1 MKKSLVI
8 LSLLAS
14 ANAFAGSIDYLA
26 QQDAEY
32 FAHPAMIGKVGVSGA
47 YYNPAGTVFLEDGL
61 YVQLNSQTLFK
72 TYEMDTRLDGTDKLS
87 HESDHPSAFV
97 PSIQIVKKEGD
108 RSYFLHA
115 GAAAGGG
122 AVKYKNGISAFEVIG
137 QGIEDSLNLGIW
149 NALLPDKQDFLNK
162 DPSSKPTVLNANVN
176 YLGGSTVNGS
186 SYYINTTFGMSQKIN
201 SKFSIAGG
209 LRFMYAMRELNGTAN
224 YELYAGNVLP
234 SDKVPNKNKT
244 GNVRVDID
252 SERTGWG
259 VGGVLGFHYQP
270 TEKLN
275 IGFKYETEVELNFDA
290 DGSVST
296 TSKNPYFKTDTGKGS
311 IVGNING
318 ALKKEPVIAEWLEDD
333 RRNLPAMMALGV
345 SYELTDRITLLTS
358 GNYYFIKD
366 ANRNGCY
373 DNYDNGYEISVGI
386 DYKLN
391 DKWTLMA
398 GYQYTDT
405 GANENT
411 YKDTDYTLDA
421 DMYGVGVKYTPDE
434 TKEFIVSYA
443 YVDYKNGTAKNGD
456 IETTIFKKEVDAIG
470 LSAIFKF

>member
-72 TYEMDTRLDGTDKLS
+72 TYEMDTKENFGGLS

-137 QGIEDSLNLGIW
+137 QGIEDSFNFNEKDGTPNGN
-149 NALLPDKQDFLNK
+149 NAVVD
-162 DPSSKPTVLNANVN
+162 

-186 SYYINTTFGMSQKIN
+186 SYYINTTFGMAQKIN
-201 SKFSIAGG
+201 SKFSVAGG

-224 YELYAGNVLP
+224 YNLYVGQGM
-234 SDKVPNKNKT
+234 NKIPDPYKS
-244 GNVRVDID
+244 GDVRVDID

-311 IVGNING
+311 IVGNIDST
-318 ALKKEPVIAEWLEDD
+318 LEKHPVIAEWLEDD

-373 DNYDNGYEISVGI
+373 DNYDNGYEISVGV

-411 YKDTDYTLDA
+411 YKDTDYALDA

-443 YVDYKNGTAKNGD
+443 YVDYKNGTAVNEKGQ
-456 IETTIFKKEVDAIG
+456 ETTTFKKEVNAIG
-470 LSAIFKF
+470 LSATFKF

>member
-8 LSLLAS
+8 LSLLTS

-72 TYEMDTRLDGTDKLS
+72 TYEMDTRLNGTDKLS

-122 AVKYKNGISAFEVIG
+122 AVKYENGISAFEVIG
-137 QGIEDSLNLGIW
+137 QEIHSGLQGLFSN
-149 NALLPDKQDFLNK
+149 NK
-162 DPSSKPTVLNANVN
+162 VH

-186 SYYINTTFGMSQKIN
+186 SYYINTTFGIAQKIN
-201 SKFSIAGG
+201 PKFSVAGG
-209 LRFMYAMRELNGTAN
+209 LRFMYAMRELNGTASYDLN
-224 YELYAGNVLP
+224 L
-234 SDKVPNKNKT
+234 T
-244 GNVRVDID
+244 GEEEIKKENIRVDID

-259 VGGVLGFHYQP
+259 VGGVFGFHYQP
-270 TEKLN
+270 IEKLN
-275 IGFKYETEVELNFDA
+275 IGFKYETEVELNLDA
-290 DGSVST
+290 DGRLDT
-296 TSKNPYFKTDTGKGS
+296 TKTGEFNGQFGELFA
-311 IVGNING
+311 GNIINQIDKTLEG
-318 ALKKEPVIAEWLEDD
+318 HPVIAEWLEDD

-373 DNYDNGYEISVGI
+373 ENYDNGYEISVGV

-411 YKDTDYTLDA
+411 YKDTDYALDA

-443 YVDYKNGTAKNGD
+443 YVDYKNGTAVNEKGQ
-456 IETTIFKKEVDAIG
+456 ETTTFKKEVNAIG
-470 LSAIFKF
+470 LSATFKF

>member
-47 YYNPAGTVFLEDGL
+47 YYNPAGTAFLEDGL

-72 TYEMDTRLDGTDKLS
+72 TYEMETKIAEKLS

-122 AVKYKNGISAFEVIG
+122 SVKYENGISAFEVIG
-137 QGIEDSLNLGIW
+137 QEIQLGIRDTKLSFNGNFISPFP
-149 NALLPDKQDFLNK
+149 NADVD
-162 DPSSKPTVLNANVN
+162 

-186 SYYINTTFGMSQKIN
+186 SYYINTTFGMAQKIN
-201 SKFSIAGG
+201 SKFSVAGG
-209 LRFMYAMRELNGTAN
+209 LRFMYAMRELNGTASYN
-224 YELYAGNVLP
+224 LDLSGNQT
-234 SDKVPNKNKT
+234 SERTENI
-244 GNVRVDID
+244 RVDID

-259 VGGVLGFHYQP
+259 VGGVIGFHYQP

-275 IGFKYETEVELNFDA
+275 IGFKYETEVELNLDA
-290 DGSVST
+290 DGKLDT
-296 TSKNPYFKTDTGKGS
+296 TKTGDFNGSLGNEVDGGIVNNIDGKLE
-311 IVGNING
+311 
-318 ALKKEPVIAEWLEDD
+318 AHPVIAEWLEDD
-333 RRNLPAMMALGV
+333 RRNLPAMMALGI

-373 DNYDNGYEISVGI
+373 ENYDNGYEISVGV

-391 DKWTLMA
+391 DNWTLMA

-411 YKDTDYTLDA
+411 YKDTDYALDA

-443 YVDYKNGTAKNGD
+443 YVDYKNGTAVNEKGQ
-456 IETTIFKKEVDAIG
+456 ETTTFKKEVNAIG
-470 LSAIFKF
+470 LSATFKF

>member
-1 MKKSLVI
+1 MKKSLII

-47 YYNPAGTVFLEDGL
+47 YYNPAGTAFLEDGL
-61 YVQLNSQTLFK
+61 YIQLNSQTLFK
-72 TYEMDTRLDGTDKLS
+72 NYEMETKESFGGLS

-97 PSIQIVKKEGD
+97 PSLQMVKKEGD

-122 AVKYKNGISAFEVIG
+122 TVKYKNGISAFEVIG
-137 QGIEDSLNLGIW
+137 EGIQLGLR
-149 NALLPDKQDFLNK
+149 NKKNPLRPNDFLF
-162 DPSSKPTVLNANVN
+162 PNAEVD
-176 YLGGSTVNGS
+176 YLGGSTVNGT
-186 SYYINTTFGMSQKIN
+186 SYYINTTFGVAQKITP
-201 SKFSIAGG
+201 KFSIAGG
-209 LRFMYAMRELNGTAN
+209 ARLIYAMRELDGTAH
-224 YELYAGNVLP
+224 YSLDLDGKEGKIPGAPVNV
-234 SDKVPNKNKT
+234 N
-244 GNVRVDID
+244 ID

-259 VGGVLGFHYQP
+259 VGGVFGFHYQP

-275 IGFKYETEVELNFDA
+275 IGFKYETEVELNLDA
-290 DGSVST
+290 DGSVKT
-296 TSKNPYFKTDTGKGS
+296 TSPAKAFNDITPGIGS

-318 ALKKEPVIAEWLEDD
+318 ALESEPVIAEWLEDD
-333 RRNLPAMMALGV
+333 RRNLPAMMALGI

-373 DNYDNGYEISVGI
+373 DNYDNGYEISVGV

-405 GANENT
+405 GANERT
-411 YKDTDYTLDA
+411 YKDTDFALDA
-421 DMYGVGVKYTPDE
+421 DMYGLGVKYTPDE

-456 IETTIFKKEVDAIG
+456 IETTTFKKEVDAIG

>member
-72 TYEMDTRLDGTDKLS
+72 TYEMDTKENFGGLS

-122 AVKYKNGISAFEVIG
+122 AVKYENGISAFEVIG

-149 NALLPDKQDFLNK
+149 NALPTNIQESLNK
-162 DPSSKPTVLNANVN
+162 NPSLKPNILNANVD
-176 YLGGSTVNGS
+176 YLNGSTVNGS
-186 SYYINTTFGMSQKIN
+186 SYYINTTFGMAQKIN
-201 SKFSIAGG
+201 SKFSVAGG
-209 LRFMYAMRELNGTAN
+209 LRFMYAMRELNGTASYN
-224 YELYAGNVLP
+224 LDLAGNQTD
-234 SDKVPNKNKT
+234 SERTENI
-244 GNVRVDID
+244 RVDID

-259 VGGVLGFHYQP
+259 VGGVIGFHYQP

-275 IGFKYETEVELNFDA
+275 IGFKYETEVELNLDA
-290 DGSVST
+290 DGKLDT
-296 TSKNPYFKTDTGKGS
+296 TKTGDFNGS
-311 IVGNING
+311 LGNKVDGGIVNNIDGNLE
-318 ALKKEPVIAEWLEDD
+318 AHPVIAEWLEDD

-373 DNYDNGYEISVGI
+373 DNYDNGYEISVGV

-411 YKDTDYTLDA
+411 YKDTDYALDA

-443 YVDYKNGTAKNGD
+443 YVDYKNGTAVNEKGY
-456 IETTIFKKEVDAIG
+456 EATTFKKEVNAIG
-470 LSAIFKF
+470 LSATFKF

>member
-47 YYNPAGTVFLEDGL
+47 YYNPAGTAFLEDGL

-72 TYEMDTRLDGTDKLS
+72 TYEMDTKENFGGLS

-122 AVKYKNGISAFEVIG
+122 AVKYENGISAFEVIG
-137 QGIEDSLNLGIW
+137 QGIEDSFNFNKEDGTPNGN
-149 NALLPDKQDFLNK
+149 NAVVD
-162 DPSSKPTVLNANVN
+162 

-186 SYYINTTFGMSQKIN
+186 SYYINTTFGMAQKIN

-209 LRFMYAMRELNGTAN
+209 LRFMYAMRELNGTAHYN
-224 YELYAGNVLP
+224 LYVGQGM
-234 SDKVPNKNKT
+234 DKILDPYKS
-244 GNVRVDID
+244 GDVRVDID

-259 VGGVLGFHYQP
+259 VGGVIGFHYQP

-275 IGFKYETEVELNFDA
+275 IGFKYETEVELNLNA

-296 TSKNPYFKTDTGKGS
+296 TSTNEAFKINSGS
-311 IVGNING
+311 GSVVGNING
-318 ALKKEPVIAEWLEDD
+318 ALEKEPVIAEWLEDD

-373 DNYDNGYEISVGI
+373 DNYDNGYEISVGV

-411 YKDTDYTLDA
+411 YKDTDYALDA

-443 YVDYKNGTAKNGD
+443 YVDYKNGTAVNEKGQ
-456 IETTIFKKEVDAIG
+456 ETTTFKKEVNAIG
-470 LSAIFKF
+470 LSAAFKF

>member
-47 YYNPAGTVFLEDGL
+47 YYNPAGTAFLEDGL

-72 TYEMDTRLDGTDKLS
+72 TYEMETKIAEKLS

-137 QGIEDSLNLGIW
+137 QEIHAGLIEKGFAN
-149 NALLPDKQDFLNK
+149 N
-162 DPSSKPTVLNANVN
+162 TVD

-186 SYYINTTFGMSQKIN
+186 SYYINTTFGMAQKIN
-201 SKFSIAGG
+201 SKFSVAGG
-209 LRFMYAMRELNGTAN
+209 LRFMYAMRELNGTASYDLDLN
-224 YELYAGNVLP
+224 LTGT
-234 SDKVPNKNKT
+234 PNQEKKENI
-244 GNVRVDID
+244 RVDID

-259 VGGVLGFHYQP
+259 VGGVIGFHYQP

-275 IGFKYETEVELNFDA
+275 IGFKYETEVELNLDA
-290 DGSVST
+290 DGKLDT
-296 TSKNPYFKTDTGKGS
+296 TKTGTISGNEDLDN
-311 IVGNING
+311 IIIGNIDSTLEG
-318 ALKKEPVIAEWLEDD
+318 HPVIAEWLEDD

-373 DNYDNGYEISVGI
+373 DNYDNGYEISVGV

-411 YKDTDYTLDA
+411 YKDTDYALDA

-443 YVDYKNGTAKNGD
+443 YVDYKNGTAVNEKGQ
-456 IETTIFKKEVDAIG
+456 ETTTFKKEVNAIG
-470 LSAIFKF
+470 LSATFKF

>member
-72 TYEMDTRLDGTDKLS
+72 TYEMETKIAEKLS

-122 AVKYKNGISAFEVIG
+122 AVKYENGISAFEVIG
-137 QGIEDSLNLGIW
+137 EKIELGFQNKFPNNS
-149 NALLPDKQDFLNK
+149 NAKVD
-162 DPSSKPTVLNANVN
+162 

-186 SYYINTTFGMSQKIN
+186 SYYINTTFGMAQKIN
-201 SKFSIAGG
+201 SKFSVAGG

-224 YELYAGNVLP
+224 YELYAGNVLKDI
-234 SDKVPNKNKT
+234 SDKDKT
-244 GNVRVDID
+244 GDVRVDID

-275 IGFKYETEVELNFDA
+275 IGFKYETEVELNLNA

-296 TSKNPYFKTDTGKGS
+296 TSKNPYFNANTGTGS

-318 ALKKEPVIAEWLEDD
+318 ALEKEPVIAEWLEDD

-373 DNYDNGYEISVGI
+373 DNYDNGYEISVGV

-411 YKDTDYTLDA
+411 YKDTDYALDA

-443 YVDYKNGTAKNGD
+443 YVDYKNGTAVNEKGQ
-456 IETTIFKKEVDAIG
+456 ETTTFKKEVNAIG
-470 LSAIFKF
+470 LSATFKF

>member
-1 MKKSLVI
+1 MKKSLLI
-8 LSLLAS
+8 LSLIAS

-72 TYEMDTRLDGTDKLS
+72 NYEMETVLEGTDKLS
-87 HESDHPSAFV
+87 HESDHPTLFV

-122 AVKYKNGISAFEVIG
+122 KVKYENGISAFEVIG
-137 QGIEDSLNLGIW
+137 QGIEDYFNLLSLKSGKNPVADVKYIEG
-149 NALLPDKQDFLNK
+149 
-162 DPSSKPTVLNANVN
+162 T
-176 YLGGSTVNGS
+176 TVNGS
-186 SYYINTTFGMSQKIN
+186 SYYFNTTFGMAQKIN

-209 LRFMYAMRELNGTAN
+209 FRMMYVTRELNGSADYNLNTG
-224 YELYAGNVLP
+224 ELNLGNGNVH
-234 SDKVPNKNKT
+234 
-244 GNVRVDID
+244 VDID

-259 VGGVLGFHYQP
+259 VGGVIGFNYQP
-270 TEKLN
+270 TDRLN
-275 IGFKYETEVELNFDA
+275 IGFKYETEVHLNLDA
-290 DGSVST
+290 DGRLD
-296 TSKNPYFKTDTGKGS
+296 TSSKD
-311 IVGNING
+311 
-318 ALKKEPVIAEWLEDD
+318 KKVPDKIIDKIDGILENQDVISEWLVDAN
-333 RRNLPAMMALGV
+333 RNLPAMMALGV
-345 SYELTDRITLLTS
+345 SYQLTDRVTLLTS
-358 GNYYFIKD
+358 GNYYFIKN
-366 ANRNGCY
+366 ANTDNPY
-373 DNYDNGYEISVGI
+373 DHYDNGYELSVGV

-411 YKDTDYTLDA
+411 YKDTDYALDA
-421 DMYGVGVKYTPDE
+421 DMYGAGVKYTPDE

-443 YVDYKNGTAKNGD
+443 YVDYKNGTAVDKSGAK
-456 IETTIFKKEVDAIG
+456 TTTFKKQVDAIA
-470 LSAIFKF
+470 LSATFKF

>member
-47 YYNPAGTVFLEDGL
+47 YYNPAGTAFLEDGL

-72 TYEMDTRLDGTDKLS
+72 TYEMDTKENFGGLS

-122 AVKYKNGISAFEVIG
+122 AVKYENGISAFEVIG
-137 QGIEDSLNLGIW
+137 QEIHAGLIEKGFVN
-149 NALLPDKQDFLNK
+149 N
-162 DPSSKPTVLNANVN
+162 TVD
-176 YLGGSTVNGS
+176 YLRGSTVNGS
-186 SYYINTTFGMSQKIN
+186 SYYINTTFGMAQKIN

-209 LRFMYAMRELNGTAN
+209 LRFMYAMRELNGTASYDLDLN
-224 YELYAGNVLP
+224 L
-234 SDKVPNKNKT
+234 T
-244 GNVRVDID
+244 GTPDQEKKENIRVDID

-259 VGGVLGFHYQP
+259 VGGVIGFHYQP

-275 IGFKYETEVELNFDA
+275 IGFKYETEVELNLDA
-290 DGSVST
+290 DGKLDT
-296 TSKNPYFKTDTGKGS
+296 TKTGTISRKDT
-311 IVGNING
+311 INDMIIGNIDSTLE
-318 ALKKEPVIAEWLEDD
+318 AHPVIAEWLEDD

-373 DNYDNGYEISVGI
+373 DNYDNGYEISVGV

-411 YKDTDYTLDA
+411 YKDTDYALDA

-443 YVDYKNGTAKNGD
+443 YVDYKNGTAVNEKGH
-456 IETTIFKKEVDAIG
+456 ETTTFKKEVNAIG
-470 LSAIFKF
+470 LSATFKF

>member
-47 YYNPAGTVFLEDGL
+47 YYNPAGTAFLEDGL

-72 TYEMDTRLDGTDKLS
+72 TYEMETKENFGGLS

-137 QGIEDSLNLGIW
+137 QGIEDSFNFNKEDGTPNGN
-149 NALLPDKQDFLNK
+149 NAVVD
-162 DPSSKPTVLNANVN
+162 

-186 SYYINTTFGMSQKIN
+186 SYYINTTFGMAQKIN

-209 LRFMYAMRELNGTAN
+209 LRFMYAMRELNGTAHYN
-224 YELYAGNVLP
+224 LYVGQGM
-234 SDKVPNKNKT
+234 DKIPDPYKS
-244 GNVRVDID
+244 GDVRVDID

-259 VGGVLGFHYQP
+259 VGGVIGFHYQP

-275 IGFKYETEVELNFDA
+275 IGFKYETEVELNLNA

-296 TSKNPYFKTDTGKGS
+296 TSINEAFKINGGS
-311 IVGNING
+311 GSVVGNING
-318 ALKKEPVIAEWLEDD
+318 ALEKEPVIAEWLEDD

-373 DNYDNGYEISVGI
+373 DNYDNGYEISVGV

-411 YKDTDYTLDA
+411 YKDTDYALDA

-443 YVDYKNGTAKNGD
+443 YVDYKNGTAVNKEGQ
-456 IETTIFKKEVDAIG
+456 ETTTFKKEVDAIG
-470 LSAIFKF
+470 LSATFKF

>member
-47 YYNPAGTVFLEDGL
+47 YYNPAGTAFLEDGL

-137 QGIEDSLNLGIW
+137 QGIENSFNLLENKKPNGN
-149 NALLPDKQDFLNK
+149 NAKVK
-162 DPSSKPTVLNANVN
+162 

-186 SYYINTTFGMSQKIN
+186 SYYINTTFGMAQKIN
-201 SKFSIAGG
+201 PKFSIAGG

-224 YELYAGNVLP
+224 YNLYVGKGMTEIP
-234 SDKVPNKNKT
+234 DSYKS

-275 IGFKYETEVELNFDA
+275 IGFKYETEVELHLDA
-290 DGSVST
+290 DGNIETNSPN
-296 TSKNPYFKTDTGKGS
+296 NPAFHNPGKKGS
-311 IVGNING
+311 IVGNINDKLS
-318 ALKKEPVIAEWLEDD
+318 AHPVIAEWLEDD

-373 DNYDNGYEISVGI
+373 ENYDNGYEISVGV

-411 YKDTDYTLDA
+411 YKDTDYALDA
-421 DMYGVGVKYTPDE
+421 DMYGAGVKYTPNE

-443 YVDYKNGTAKNGD
+443 YVDYKNGTAVDGKSGAK
-456 IETTIFKKEVDAIG
+456 TTTFKKQVDAIA
-470 LSAIFKF
+470 LSATFKF

>member
-1 MKKSLVI
+1 MKKSLII

-47 YYNPAGTVFLEDGL
+47 YYNPAGTAFLEDGL
-61 YVQLNSQTLFK
+61 YIQLNSQTLFK
-72 TYEMDTRLDGTDKLS
+72 NYEMQTEINKKLN

-97 PSIQIVKKEGD
+97 PSLQMVKKEGD

-122 AVKYKNGISAFEVIG
+122 TVKYKNGISAFEVIG
-137 QGIEDSLNLGIW
+137 QEIENGLIEKGLVGSKVEYLN
-149 NALLPDKQDFLNK
+149 
-162 DPSSKPTVLNANVN
+162 
-176 YLGGSTVNGS
+176 GSTVNGS
-186 SYYINTTFGMSQKIN
+186 SYYINTTFGMAQKITP
-201 SKFSIAGG
+201 KFSVAGG
-209 LRFMYAMRELNGTAN
+209 LRFMYAMRELDGTAH
-224 YELYAGNVLP
+224 YSLDLDGKDGMP
-234 SDKVPNKNKT
+234 SAPVN
-244 GNVRVDID
+244 VDID

-259 VGGVLGFHYQP
+259 VGGVFGFHYQP

-275 IGFKYETEVELNFDA
+275 IGFKYETEVELNLDA
-290 DGSVST
+290 NGSVKT
-296 TSKNPYFKTDTGKGS
+296 TSPAKAFNDITPGIGS

-318 ALKKEPVIAEWLEDD
+318 ALESEPVIAEWLEDD
-333 RRNLPAMMALGV
+333 RRNLPAMMALGI

-373 DNYDNGYEISVGI
+373 EKYDNGYEISVGV

-405 GANENT
+405 GANERT
-411 YKDTDYTLDA
+411 YKDTDFALDA
-421 DMYGVGVKYTPDE
+421 DMYGLGVKYTPDE

-456 IETTIFKKEVDAIG
+456 IETTTFKKEVDAIG

>member
-72 TYEMDTRLDGTDKLS
+72 TYEMETKIAEKLS

-137 QGIEDSLNLGIW
+137 QGIEDSFNFNKEDGTPNGN
-149 NALLPDKQDFLNK
+149 NAVVD
-162 DPSSKPTVLNANVN
+162 

-186 SYYINTTFGMSQKIN
+186 SYYINTTFGMAQKIN

-209 LRFMYAMRELNGTAN
+209 LRFMYAMRELNGTAHYN
-224 YELYAGNVLP
+224 LYVGQGM
-234 SDKVPNKNKT
+234 DKIPDPYKS
-244 GNVRVDID
+244 GDVRVDID

-259 VGGVLGFHYQP
+259 VGGVIGFHYQP

-275 IGFKYETEVELNFDA
+275 IGFKYETEVELNLNA

-296 TSKNPYFKTDTGKGS
+296 TSINEAFKINGGS
-311 IVGNING
+311 GSVVGNING
-318 ALKKEPVIAEWLEDD
+318 ALEKEPVIAEWLEDD

-373 DNYDNGYEISVGI
+373 DNYDNGYEISVGV

-391 DKWTLMA
+391 NKWTLMA

-411 YKDTDYTLDA
+411 YKDTDYALDA

-443 YVDYKNGTAKNGD
+443 YVDYKNGTAVNERGQ
-456 IETTIFKKEVDAIG
+456 ETTTFKKEVDAIG
-470 LSAIFKF
+470 LSATFKF

>member
-1 MKKSLVI
+1 MKKSLII

-47 YYNPAGTVFLEDGL
+47 YYNPAGTAFLEDGL
-61 YVQLNSQTLFK
+61 YIQLNSQTLFK
-72 TYEMDTRLDGTDKLS
+72 NYEMETKESFGGLS

-97 PSIQIVKKEGD
+97 PSLQMVKKEGD

-122 AVKYKNGISAFEVIG
+122 TVKYKNGISAFEVIG
-137 QGIEDSLNLGIW
+137 EGIQLGLR
-149 NALLPDKQDFLNK
+149 NKKNPLRPNDFLF
-162 DPSSKPTVLNANVN
+162 PNAEVD
-176 YLGGSTVNGS
+176 YLGGSTVNGT
-186 SYYINTTFGMSQKIN
+186 SYYINTTFGVAQKITP
-201 SKFSIAGG
+201 KFSIAGG
-209 LRFMYAMRELNGTAN
+209 ARLIYAMRELDGTAH
-224 YELYAGNVLP
+224 YSLDLDGKDGMP
-234 SDKVPNKNKT
+234 SAPVN
-244 GNVRVDID
+244 VDID

-259 VGGVLGFHYQP
+259 VGGVFGFHYQP

-275 IGFKYETEVELNFDA
+275 IGFKYETEVELNLDA
-290 DGSVST
+290 NGSVKT
-296 TSKNPYFKTDTGKGS
+296 TSPAKAFNDITPGIGS

-318 ALKKEPVIAEWLEDD
+318 ALESEPVIAEWLEDD
-333 RRNLPAMMALGV
+333 RRNLPAMMALGI

-373 DNYDNGYEISVGI
+373 ENYDNGYEISVGV

-405 GANENT
+405 GANERT
-411 YKDTDYTLDA
+411 YKDTDFALDA
-421 DMYGVGVKYTPDE
+421 DMYGLGVKYTPDE

-456 IETTIFKKEVDAIG
+456 IETTTFKKEVNAIG

>member
-8 LSLLAS
+8 LSLLVS

-32 FAHPAMIGKVGVSGA
+32 FAHPSMIGKIGVSGA
-47 YYNPAGTVFLEDGL
+47 FYNPAGTAFLEDGL

-72 TYEMDTRLDGTDKLS
+72 NYEMETRLDKTDKLS

-97 PSIQIVKKEGD
+97 PSIQMVKKEGD
-108 RSYFLHA
+108 RAYFLHA

-122 AVKYKNGISAFEVIG
+122 AVKYENGISAFEVIG
-137 QGIEDSLNLGIW
+137 QGIQTGLQDLEFGKIKPFP
-149 NALLPDKQDFLNK
+149 NAEVK
-162 DPSSKPTVLNANVN
+162 

-186 SYYINTTFGMSQKIN
+186 SYYINTTFGVAQKIN
-201 SKFSIAGG
+201 PKFSVAGG
-209 LRFMYAMRELNGTAN
+209 LRVMYVTRELDGTAHFN
-224 YELYAGNVLP
+224 L
-234 SDKVPNKNKT
+234 DT
-244 GNVRVDID
+244 GNELLPTILHQGNRKGKVDVNID

-259 VGGVLGFHYQP
+259 VGGVVGFNYQP

-275 IGFKYETEVELNFDA
+275 IGFKYESEVELNLKA
-290 DGSVST
+290 DGNVKV
-296 TSKNPYFKTDTGKGS
+296 TSNNEAFKNPISIGS
-311 IVGNING
+311 IKAPSIIDGIDG
-318 ALKKEPVIAEWLEDD
+318 TLRKEAVIAEWLEDD
-333 RRNLPAMMALGV
+333 RRNLPAVMALGL

-373 DNYDNGYEISVGI
+373 DNYDNGYELSIGV

-405 GANENT
+405 GANEKT
-411 YKDTDYTLDA
+411 YKDTDYALDA

-434 TKEFIVSYA
+434 TKEFVVAYS
-443 YVDYKNGTAKNGD
+443 YVDYKNGTAIRDGH
-456 IETTIFKKEVDAIG
+456 ETTTFKKQVDAIA
-470 LSAIFKF
+470 LSATFKF

>member
-1 MKKSLVI
+1 MKKSLII

-47 YYNPAGTVFLEDGL
+47 YYNPAGTAFLEDGL
-61 YVQLNSQTLFK
+61 YIQLNSQTLFK
-72 TYEMDTRLDGTDKLS
+72 NYEMQTEINKKLS

-97 PSIQIVKKEGD
+97 PSLQMVKKEGD

-122 AVKYKNGISAFEVIG
+122 TVKYKNGISAFEVIG
-137 QGIEDSLNLGIW
+137 QGIQDGLQKNYHIPATVEYLN
-149 NALLPDKQDFLNK
+149 
-162 DPSSKPTVLNANVN
+162 
-176 YLGGSTVNGS
+176 GSTVNGT
-186 SYYINTTFGMSQKIN
+186 SYYINTTFGVAQKIN

-209 LRFMYAMRELNGTAN
+209 ARLIYAMRELDGTAH
-224 YELYAGNVLP
+224 YSLDLDGKLGNTPGAPV
-234 SDKVPNKNKT
+234 
-244 GNVRVDID
+244 NVNID

-259 VGGVLGFHYQP
+259 VGGVFGFHYQP

-275 IGFKYETEVELNFDA
+275 IGFKYETEVELNLDA
-290 DGSVST
+290 NGDVKVTSPLSKIDNIGGFRIPGSAIIGGIDS
-296 TSKNPYFKTDTGKGS
+296 SLRS
-311 IVGNING
+311 
-318 ALKKEPVIAEWLEDD
+318 EPVIAEWLEDD
-333 RRNLPAMMALGV
+333 RRNLPAMMALGI

-373 DNYDNGYEISVGI
+373 ENYDNGYEISVGV

-405 GANENT
+405 GANERT
-411 YKDTDYTLDA
+411 YKDTDFALDA
-421 DMYGVGVKYTPDE
+421 DMYGLGVKYTPDE

-456 IETTIFKKEVDAIG
+456 IETTTFKKEVDAIG

>member
-1 MKKSLVI
+1 MKKSLII

-47 YYNPAGTVFLEDGL
+47 YYNPAGTAFLEDGL
-61 YVQLNSQTLFK
+61 YIQLNSQTLFK
-72 TYEMDTRLDGTDKLS
+72 NYEMQTEINKKLN

-97 PSIQIVKKEGD
+97 PSLQMVKKEGD

-122 AVKYKNGISAFEVIG
+122 SVKYKNGISAFEVIG
-137 QGIEDSLNLGIW
+137 QEIENGLIEKGLVGSKVEYLN
-149 NALLPDKQDFLNK
+149 
-162 DPSSKPTVLNANVN
+162 
-176 YLGGSTVNGS
+176 GSTVNGS
-186 SYYINTTFGMSQKIN
+186 SYYINTTFGMAQKITP
-201 SKFSIAGG
+201 KFSVAGG
-209 LRFMYAMRELNGTAN
+209 LRFMYAMRELNGKAN
-224 YELYAGNVLP
+224 YELTT
-234 SDKVPNKNKT
+234 PNFT
-244 GNVRVDID
+244 GNNNLGSALSGDVKVDID

-259 VGGVLGFHYQP
+259 VGGVFGFHYQP

-275 IGFKYETEVELNFDA
+275 IGFKYETEVELNLDA
-290 DGSVST
+290 DGSVKT
-296 TSKNPYFKTDTGKGS
+296 TSKTDAFNATIPGIGS

-318 ALKKEPVIAEWLEDD
+318 ALESEPVIAEWLEDD
-333 RRNLPAMMALGV
+333 RRNLPAMMALGI

-373 DNYDNGYEISVGI
+373 DNYDNGYEISVGV

-405 GANENT
+405 GANERT
-411 YKDTDYTLDA
+411 YKDTDFALDA
-421 DMYGVGVKYTPDE
+421 DMYGLGVKYTPDE

-456 IETTIFKKEVDAIG
+456 IETTTFKKEVDAIG

>member
-72 TYEMDTRLDGTDKLS
+72 TYEMDTKENFGGLS

-122 AVKYKNGISAFEVIG
+122 AVKYENGISAFEVIG
-137 QGIEDSLNLGIW
+137 QEIHSGLQGLFSN
-149 NALLPDKQDFLNK
+149 NK
-162 DPSSKPTVLNANVN
+162 VH

-186 SYYINTTFGMSQKIN
+186 SYYINTTFGIAQKIN
-201 SKFSIAGG
+201 PKFSVAGG
-209 LRFMYAMRELNGTAN
+209 LRFMYAMRELNGTASYN
-224 YELYAGNVLP
+224 LNL
-234 SDKVPNKNKT
+234 T
-244 GNVRVDID
+244 GEEEIKKENIRVDID

-259 VGGVLGFHYQP
+259 VGGVIGFNYQP

-275 IGFKYETEVELNFDA
+275 IGFKYETEVELNLDA
-290 DGSVST
+290 DGKLDT
-296 TSKNPYFKTDTGKGS
+296 TKTGKFNGKGEF
-311 IVGNING
+311 IKDLIINKIDGNLE
-318 ALKKEPVIAEWLEDD
+318 AHTVIAEWLEDD

-373 DNYDNGYEISVGI
+373 DNYDNGYEISVGV

-411 YKDTDYTLDA
+411 YKDTDYALDA

-443 YVDYKNGTAKNGD
+443 YVDYKNGTAVNEKGQ
-456 IETTIFKKEVDAIG
+456 ETTTFKKEVNAIG
-470 LSAIFKF
+470 LSAAFKF

>member
-1 MKKSLVI
+1 MKKSLII

-47 YYNPAGTVFLEDGL
+47 YYNPAGTAFLEDGL
-61 YVQLNSQTLFK
+61 YIQLNSQTLFK
-72 TYEMDTRLDGTDKLS
+72 NYEMETKESFGGLS

-97 PSIQIVKKEGD
+97 PSLQMVKKEGD

-122 AVKYKNGISAFEVIG
+122 TVKYKNGISAFEVIG
-137 QGIEDSLNLGIW
+137 EGIQLGLR
-149 NALLPDKQDFLNK
+149 NKKNPLRPNDFLF
-162 DPSSKPTVLNANVN
+162 PNAEVD
-176 YLGGSTVNGS
+176 YLGGSTVNGT
-186 SYYINTTFGMSQKIN
+186 SYYINTTFGVAQKITP
-201 SKFSIAGG
+201 KFSIAGG
-209 LRFMYAMRELNGTAN
+209 ARLIYAMRELDGTAH
-224 YELYAGNVLP
+224 YSLDLDGKDGMP
-234 SDKVPNKNKT
+234 SAPVN
-244 GNVRVDID
+244 VDID

-259 VGGVLGFHYQP
+259 VGGVFGFHYQP

-275 IGFKYETEVELNFDA
+275 IGFKYETEVELNLDA
-290 DGSVST
+290 NGSVKT
-296 TSKNPYFKTDTGKGS
+296 TSPAKAFNDITPGIGS

-318 ALKKEPVIAEWLEDD
+318 ALESEPVIAEWLEDD
-333 RRNLPAMMALGV
+333 RRNLPAMMALGI

-373 DNYDNGYEISVGI
+373 ENYDNGYEISVGV

-405 GANENT
+405 GANERT
-411 YKDTDYTLDA
+411 YKDTDFALDA
-421 DMYGVGVKYTPDE
+421 DMYGLGVKYTPDE

-456 IETTIFKKEVDAIG
+456 IETTTFKKEVDAIG

>member
-47 YYNPAGTVFLEDGL
+47 YYNPAGTAFLEDGL

-72 TYEMDTRLDGTDKLS
+72 TYEMDTKENFGGLS

-122 AVKYKNGISAFEVIG
+122 AVKYENGISAFEVIG
-137 QGIEDSLNLGIW
+137 QGIEDSFNFNKEDGTPNGN
-149 NALLPDKQDFLNK
+149 NAVVD
-162 DPSSKPTVLNANVN
+162 

-186 SYYINTTFGMSQKIN
+186 SYYINTTFGMAQKIN

-209 LRFMYAMRELNGTAN
+209 LRFMYAMRELNGTAHYN
-224 YELYAGNVLP
+224 LYVGQGM
-234 SDKVPNKNKT
+234 DKIPDPYKS
-244 GNVRVDID
+244 GDVRVDID

-259 VGGVLGFHYQP
+259 VGGVIGFHYQP

-275 IGFKYETEVELNFDA
+275 IGFKYETEVELNLNA

-296 TSKNPYFKTDTGKGS
+296 TSTNEAFKINSGS
-311 IVGNING
+311 GSVVGNING
-318 ALKKEPVIAEWLEDD
+318 ALEKEPVIAEWLEDD

-373 DNYDNGYEISVGI
+373 DNYDNGYEISVGV

-411 YKDTDYTLDA
+411 YKDTDYALDA

-443 YVDYKNGTAKNGD
+443 YVDYKNGTAVNEKGQ
-456 IETTIFKKEVDAIG
+456 ETTTFKKEVNAIG
-470 LSAIFKF
+470 LSAAFKF

>member
-47 YYNPAGTVFLEDGL
+47 YYNPAGTAFLEDGL

-72 TYEMDTRLDGTDKLS
+72 TYEMETKIAEKLS

-122 AVKYKNGISAFEVIG
+122 SVKYENGISAFEVIG
-137 QGIEDSLNLGIW
+137 QEIQLGIRDTKLSFNGNFISPFP
-149 NALLPDKQDFLNK
+149 NADVD
-162 DPSSKPTVLNANVN
+162 

-186 SYYINTTFGMSQKIN
+186 SYYINTTFGMAQKIN
-201 SKFSIAGG
+201 SKFSVAGG
-209 LRFMYAMRELNGTAN
+209 LRFMYAMRELNGTASYN
-224 YELYAGNVLP
+224 LDLSGNQT
-234 SDKVPNKNKT
+234 SERTENI
-244 GNVRVDID
+244 RVDID

-259 VGGVLGFHYQP
+259 VGGVIGFHYQP

-275 IGFKYETEVELNFDA
+275 IGFKYETEVELNLDA
-290 DGSVST
+290 DGKLDT
-296 TSKNPYFKTDTGKGS
+296 TKTGDFNGSLGNEVDGGIVNNIDGKLE
-311 IVGNING
+311 
-318 ALKKEPVIAEWLEDD
+318 AHPVIAEWLEDD

-373 DNYDNGYEISVGI
+373 ENYDNGYEISVGV

-391 DKWTLMA
+391 DNWTLMA

-411 YKDTDYTLDA
+411 YKDTDYALDA

-443 YVDYKNGTAKNGD
+443 YVDYKNGTAVNEKGH
-456 IETTIFKKEVDAIG
+456 ETTTFKKEVNAIG
-470 LSAIFKF
+470 LSAAFKF

>member
-72 TYEMDTRLDGTDKLS
+72 TYEMDTRLNGTDKLS

-122 AVKYKNGISAFEVIG
+122 AVKYENGISAFEVIG
-137 QGIEDSLNLGIW
+137 QEIENNFKPLGG
-149 NALLPDKQDFLNK
+149 
-162 DPSSKPTVLNANVN
+162 NVE

-186 SYYINTTFGMSQKIN
+186 SYYINTTFGMAQKIN
-201 SKFSIAGG
+201 SKFSVAGG

-224 YELYAGNVLP
+224 YELTTML
-234 SDKVPNKNKT
+234 PNKEEPEKPLGPFN

-259 VGGVLGFHYQP
+259 VGGVIGFHYQP

-275 IGFKYETEVELNFDA
+275 IGFKYETEVELNLDA
-290 DGSVST
+290 DGKVDT
-296 TSKNPYFKTDTGKGS
+296 TSSQPAFNTGKGGV
-311 IVGNING
+311 IDNIDG
-318 ALKKEPVIAEWLEDD
+318 KLEAHPVIAEWLEDD

-345 SYELTDRITLLTS
+345 SYELTNRITLLTS

-373 DNYDNGYEISVGI
+373 ENYDNGYEISVGV

-411 YKDTDYTLDA
+411 YKDTDYALDA

-443 YVDYKNGTAKNGD
+443 YVDYKNGTAVNERGQ
-456 IETTIFKKEVDAIG
+456 ETTTFKKEVDAIG
-470 LSAIFKF
+470 LSATFKF